1 VLATTRRREDAEV
14 TVMLDGNTE
23 LTEQIIGCAIEVH
36 RVLGPGLPE
45 ATCETA
51 LCIEL
56 QTRGLPFKRQM
67 GVPIYYKGQLI
78 SEHRPDLVVADEI
91 IVEVKSI
98 ERIADVH
105 VAQVRTYLRITS
117 LKVGLIMNF
126 NAATMRAGIR
136 RVVLNA

>member
-1 VLATTRRREDAEV
+1 
-14 TVMLDGNTE
+14 MLDGNTE
-23 LTEQIIGCAIEVH
+23 LTEKIIGCAIEVH

-45 ATCETA
+45 AVCETA

-56 QTRGLPFKRQM
+56 ESRGLPFKRQV
-67 GVPIYYKGQLI
+67 GVPVYYKGELI
-78 SEHRPDLVVADEI
+78 SEHRPDLVVADEV

-98 ERIADVH
+98 ERIAEVH

-117 LKVGLIMNF
+117 LHVGLVMNF
-126 NAATMRAGIR
+126 NSATMRAGIK